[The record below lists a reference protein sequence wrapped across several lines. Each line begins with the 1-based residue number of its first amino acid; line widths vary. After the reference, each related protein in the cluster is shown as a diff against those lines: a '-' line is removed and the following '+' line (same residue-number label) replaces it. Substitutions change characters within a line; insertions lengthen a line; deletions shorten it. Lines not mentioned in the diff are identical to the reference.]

1 VRFDS
6 GLLMSALTTFR
17 QCRGLKGHPSERCC
31 TLRSVAD
38 AGAIV
43 VSLAFTTT
51 GVAKAAVASAKA
63 ATRGFVRRIVT
74 VACGRLM
81 LVAVP
86 SCLEVREVL
95 DSEGTE
101 LLLRSI
107 LTYISCGICN
117 LVWYQ
122 TNHGKALRYR

>member
-1 VRFDS
+1 
-6 GLLMSALTTFR
+6 M
-17 QCRGLKGHPSERCC
+17 
-31 TLRSVAD
+31 AD

-43 VSLAFTTT
+43 VSLAFTTAV
-51 GVAKAAVASAKA
+51 VAKAAVASAKA

-81 LVAVP
+81 LVAVS
-86 SCLEVREVL
+86 SCLEVREIL

-107 LTYISCGICN
+107 LTYLYI
-117 LVWYQ
+117 
-122 TNHGKALRYR
+122 LRYLDFGLVSNQPWEGSTVPLEPLHSMTSLYATELGD

>member
-6 GLLMSALTTFR
+6 GLLMSALTRFR
-17 QCRGLKGHPSERCC
+17 QRNGLKGHPSERCC

-51 GVAKAAVASAKA
+51 GVAKAAVASAKV

-81 LVAVP
+81 LVAV
-86 SCLEVREVL
+86 SRRFDVRGVL
-95 DSEGTE
+95 DLEGTE
-101 LLLRSI
+101 LHLRST
-107 LTYISCGICN
+107 LTYLFCN
-117 LVWYQ
+117 LSWYQ
-122 TNHGKALRYR
+122 ISYGKALRYR